1 MALEVKGKVINILP
15 AQSGEGR
22 NGRWEKQEFV
32 IETLEQYPKKI
43 CFSAWGDKTAMVKQL
58 TIGEEVTVGFNLES
72 REYNQKWYTDARM
85 WKIEKEANQ
94 NNSPFEA
101 TDLPPITKENIPPE
115 NSDDTD
121 LPF

>member
-32 IETLEQYPKKI
+32 IETMDQYPKKI
-43 CFSAWGDKTAMVKQL
+43 CFSAWGDKTEMVKQL
-58 TIGEEVTVGFNLES
+58 SPGEEITVSFNLES

-85 WKIEKEANQ
+85 WKIEKGSGGQ
-94 NNSPFEA
+94 TSSPTGDF
-101 TDLPPITKENIPPE
+101 PPPLSENDIPPE
-115 NSDDTD
+115 SEGND